1 MSNTTVT
8 VDELD
13 ASAFLSFARWAALSQ
28 PQKNSRVDHW
38 MEHVINVD
46 QLCRILVHMYGT
58 SPDMT
63 VVVNSCSRAQ
73 CDVTPF
79 EGICQGWVDHLQDLW
94 YGEGREHANT
104 PELTERRLQLFEL
117 SRKPF
122 DTLGQF
128 NAWVALSGRDTGHPI
143 ITLGRRDN
151 YRVVSW
157 VS

>member
-1 MSNTTVT
+1 
-8 VDELD
+8 
-13 ASAFLSFARWAALSQ
+13 
-28 PQKNSRVDHW
+28 

-94 YGEGREHANT
+94 YGEGREHADT

-143 ITLGRRDN
+143 ITLGSRDN
-151 YRVVSW
+151 YRVASW